1 MVDPRTE
8 GVDVDVESG
17 SVRYGLEMAVRSMLF
32 GPANRIDFVPKFVAA
47 GADIGVLDLE
57 DAVADDAKQHARDML
72 ADRRPGATELGD
84 TTLFVRVNSIDSE
97 HFEADM
103 AAAAAAAA
111 AGIIVPKIE
120 NGDGVAAARSALER
134 HKLADALLCAGIESA
149 LGVHNAVEVAKAP
162 IDMAY
167 FGAEDFITDMGGVRT
182 ESNEE
187 VHYARSRVALA
198 ARIGGV
204 PALDQIVANF
214 RDESRF
220 TKEATE
226 ARALGYQGKLCIHPS
241 QVTLA
246 NTAFLPSPKEIEW
259 AEGVLAAVDA
269 ADGAALISYEG
280 MMVDTP
286 LISRA
291 KLIVQQSRR

>member
-1 MVDPRTE
+1 MADRKAN
-8 GVDVDVESG
+8 DVDTANVL
-17 SVRYGLEMAVRSMLF
+17 VRYGLTMAVRSMLF

-57 DAVADDAKQHARDML
+57 DAVAEDGKQAARDAL
-72 ADRRPGATELGD
+72 ADGRPGAGELGD

-103 AAAAAAAA
+103 AAAADAM
-111 AGIIVPKIE
+111 AGGVIVPKIE
-120 NGDGVAAARSALER
+120 TAEAVATARAAMEQHQLSE
-134 HKLADALLCAGIESA
+134 ALLCAGIESA
-149 LGVHNAVEVAKAP
+149 LGVHNAVEVATANV
-162 IDMAY
+162 DMAY

-182 ESNEE
+182 ESNAE

-198 ARIGGV
+198 ARLGGV

-214 RDESRF
+214 GDEARF
-220 TKEATE
+220 TEEAMQ
-226 ARALGYQGKLCIHPS
+226 ARAMGYQGKLCIHPS
-241 QVTLA
+241 QVALA
-246 NTAFLPSPKEIEW
+246 NTAFMPSAQEIEW
-259 AEGVLAAVDA
+259 AQGVLAAVDA

-280 MMVDTP
+280 TMVDTP

-291 KLIVQQSRR
+291 KSIIEAAHP